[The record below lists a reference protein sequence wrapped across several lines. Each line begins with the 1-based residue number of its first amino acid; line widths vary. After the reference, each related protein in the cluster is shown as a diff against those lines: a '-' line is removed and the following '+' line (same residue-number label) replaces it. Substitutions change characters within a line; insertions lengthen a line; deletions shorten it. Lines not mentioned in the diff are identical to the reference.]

1 MAIKRSFSV
10 KDNKGRACLKCG
22 RTLPFEEMKDN
33 TICTC
38 VCGQKMFVDRY
49 GSRAVLTVCESPELR
64 KRIQEKPK
72 DDKDTEITK
81 LKAQLAA
88 AQKDAQ
94 EWKDAAEGLARMI
107 EEMKAQ
113 TKE

>member
-22 RTLPFEEMKDN
+22 RTLPLEQMKDN

-49 GSRAVLTVCESPELR
+49 DSKAVLTVYASTDRVVLHLFKGKCPAAF
-64 KRIQEKPK
+64 
-72 DDKDTEITK
+72 
-81 LKAQLAA
+81 KAG
-88 AQKDAQ
+88 AQIGRAHV
-94 EWKDAAEGLARMI
+94 
-107 EEMKAQ
+107 
-113 TKE
+113 